1 MTPIRPT
8 LTKQLTKQSVEQP
21 TVDVAKL
28 LMLLEQWTRADVMSR
43 LGSLLSD
50 TDYARTKID
59 KEDEIRKLL
68 YGTCSLSE
76 LAAKWGMR

>member
-1 MTPIRPT
+1 MTPTRPT
-8 LTKQLTKQSVEQP
+8 LTKPPVEQP
-21 TVDVAKL
+21 TVDVDKL

-43 LGSLLSD
+43 LGSLSSD
-50 TDYARTKID
+50 INYAQVKVE

-68 YGTCSLSE
+68 FDTCSLSE